1 MLFWDTTIHCLYM
14 YFVKNVWIIPS
25 IVSLL
30 ILHTLRFS
38 LVWFIYLCLV
48 SLLLFLFNINLY
60 LVKYTCSLYKK
71 NKNII
76 RLGRKWIFLPP
87 LKQCLCREFYK
98 SSFKSCVFLFFCRIL
113 DTNQPEGILGLL
125 WRNLVTSQTISTT
138 VIFIGSSCLLL
149 THHQS
154 IVGRSCS
161 L

>member
-1 MLFWDTTIHCLYM
+1 MLAYWFCTLWDFLWFGLFICVL
-14 YFVKNVWIIPS
+14 FP
-25 IVSLL
+25 LL
-30 ILHTLRFS
+30 M
-38 LVWFIYLCLV
+38 
-48 SLLLFLFNINLY
+48 FLFNINLY
-60 LVKYTCSLYKK
+60 LVKYTFSLYKK
-71 NKNII
+71 INII

-154 IVGRSCS
+154 IVGRSSS

>member
-1 MLFWDTTIHCLYM
+1 MLAYWFCTLWDFLWFGLFICVL
-14 YFVKNVWIIPS
+14 FP
-25 IVSLL
+25 LL
-30 ILHTLRFS
+30 M
-38 LVWFIYLCLV
+38 
-48 SLLLFLFNINLY
+48 FLFNINLY

-71 NKNII
+71 INII